1 MADSNRN
8 RKSTKDTDKKKA
20 NRNSEENTWNRNL
33 PNNPGNAQDETVST
47 RGDTSRGKYSKT
59 NKRDEDVDNDDTR
72 GGR

>member
-8 RKSTKDTDKKKA
+8 RKGAKDSDKKKG
-20 NRNSEENTWNRNL
+20 NRPGDENSRNRKL
-33 PNNPGNAQDETVST
+33 PDDPQNAADESVST
-47 RGDTSRGKYSKT
+47 RGDTSTGKYSKT